1 MKSHTVDK
9 NALLEVPFIF
19 EGIPSEEKK
28 DILSFCEYTLARYG
42 KGEKIFD
49 AESFERS
56 IAFILNGRA
65 EVFRADASKRTLL
78 SSLKAGD
85 SFGASALFGDNES
98 FPTAIF
104 AKSECDIMFISQAQM
119 EALIINYPQIAM
131 NYVKFLSNK
140 IRFLNDK
147 INSFSSKSTEEKT
160 AKFILD
166 NSPDGILSSGLNMK
180 EISSSLG
187 LGRASLYRT
196 LSSFEERGL
205 ISKKGSEILVTNLKG
220 LKKIINT
227 EKKKTK

>member
-1 MKSHTVDK
+1 MKNYTVDK

-19 EGIPSEEKK
+19 KGLSNEERKE
-28 DILSFCEYTLARYG
+28 ILSRCEYSLARYS

-49 AESFERS
+49 GESFERS

-65 EVFRADASKRTLL
+65 EVFRADSSKRTLL
-78 SSLKAGD
+78 SSLEVGD
-85 SFGASALFGDNES
+85 SFGASALFSDNEP

-104 AKSECDIMFISQAQM
+104 AKSECDIMFISQSQM
-119 EALIINYPQIAM
+119 EVLISASPQIAT
-131 NYVKFLSNK
+131 NYIKFLSNK

-160 AKFILD
+160 AKFLIN
-166 NSPDGILSSGLNMK
+166 NSPDGVLTSSLNMK
-180 EISSSLG
+180 QISSSLG

-205 ISKKGSEILVTNLKG
+205 ISKNGSQILITNFKG

-227 EKKKTK
+227 EKEKTK